1 MLFDFLHDF
10 RVWANYQNIDD
21 MLNLWGIGYK
31 AFIDQN
37 LSLILFMIGGIS
49 ELAFIAVQGAD
60 QYIQSL
66 QKLYDLFATN
76 NPQLEREFKNTPIYQ
91 RHELYKELGFVDQS
105 LKLKTEVNPNA
116 VIFIEALK

>member
-1 MLFDFLHDF
+1 MGQLSK
-10 RVWANYQNIDD
+10 IDD

-49 ELAFIAVQGAD
+49 ELAFIAVQGVD

-66 QKLYDLFATN
+66 QKLYDLFAIN

-91 RHELYKELGFVDQS
+91 RHELYKEFGFVDQS

-116 VIFIEALK
+116 VVFMEA